1 MSYSLLVENFLEVL
15 ASEKGLSKNTLHSY
29 KIDLNQFIQLIE
41 KKNIK
46 IKELKEKDIKDFI
59 SIFNEKGY
67 EKTTIAR
74 KISSLNHF
82 FNFLLDEKKIEV
94 NPLRNVQTPKHK
106 KKLPII
112 LSSSH
117 IDKILNFTK
126 QNQSPAGIRLYTM
139 IEILYATG
147 IRISELVEMKL
158 SSIYEDKNFL
168 LVKGKGNKERL
179 VPISKNTRETLDKY
193 LAIRDYFISQKSNPK
208 WLFPSKQSSV
218 GHITRQRFNQL
229 LNQLSFDADLGI
241 KKISPHKLRHAF
253 ATHLLENGMDLRSL
267 QQILGHADISTT
279 QIYTHVLKERL
290 KEIIK
295 DNHPLSK
302 VDLDQVK

>member
-1 MSYSLLVENFLEVL
+1 MNYNLLVENFLEVL
-15 ASEKGLSKNTLHSY
+15 ASEKGLSKNTLYSY
-29 KIDLNQFIQLIE
+29 KIDLDQFINFIK

-46 IKELKEKDIKDFI
+46 TREFKDKDIKEFI
-59 SIFNEKGY
+59 STFKNKGY
-67 EKTTIAR
+67 EKSTVSR
-74 KISSLNHF
+74 KISSLTHF
-82 FNFLLDEKKIEV
+82 FNFLLDEKEIEI
-94 NPLRNVQTPKHK
+94 NPLSNFEIPKQT

-112 LSSSH
+112 LSNKH
-117 IDKILNFTK
+117 IDKILEFTR
-126 QNQSPAGIRLYTM
+126 QDQSATGIRLYTM

-168 LVKGKGNKERL
+168 LVSGKGNKERL

-193 LAIRDYFISQKSNPK
+193 LAIRSHFISKKIKSI

-229 LNQLSFDADLGI
+229 LNELNLRADLGI
-241 KKISPHKLRHAF
+241 KNISPHKLRHAF

-302 VDLDQVK
+302 VDLG

>member
-1 MSYSLLVENFLEVL
+1 MNYNLLVENFLEIL
-15 ASEKGLSKNTLHSY
+15 ASEKGLSKNTLYSY
-29 KIDLNQFIQLIE
+29 KIDLDQFINFL
-41 KKNIK
+41 KKKSIK
-46 IKELKEKDIKDFI
+46 SKEFKDKDIKEFI
-59 SIFNEKGY
+59 STFKNKGY
-67 EKTTIAR
+67 EKSTVSR
-74 KISSLNHF
+74 KISSLTHF
-82 FNFLLDEKKIEV
+82 FNFLLDEKEIEI
-94 NPLRNVQTPKHK
+94 NPLSNFEIPKQT

-112 LSSSH
+112 LSNKH
-117 IDKILNFTK
+117 IDKILEFTR
-126 QNQSPAGIRLYTM
+126 QDQSATGIRLYTM

-168 LVKGKGNKERL
+168 LVSGKGNKERL

-193 LAIRDYFISQKSNPK
+193 LTIRSHFISEKIKSI

-229 LNQLSFDADLGI
+229 LNELNLRADLGI
-241 KKISPHKLRHAF
+241 KSISPHKLRHAF

-302 VDLDQVK
+302 IDLG

>member
-1 MSYSLLVENFLEVL
+1 MNYNLLVENFLEVL
-15 ASEKGLSKNTLHSY
+15 ASEKGLSKNTLYSY
-29 KIDLNQFIQLIE
+29 KIDLDQFINFAK

-46 IKELKEKDIKDFI
+46 TKEFKDKDIKEFI
-59 SIFNEKGY
+59 STFKNKGY
-67 EKTTIAR
+67 EKSTVSR
-74 KISSLNHF
+74 KISSLTHF
-82 FNFLLDEKKIEV
+82 FNFLLDEKEIGI
-94 NPLRNVQTPKHK
+94 NPLRNFEIPKQT
-106 KKLPII
+106 KKLPIV
-112 LSSSH
+112 LSNKH
-117 IDKILNFTK
+117 IDKILEFTR
-126 QNQSPAGIRLYTM
+126 QDQSATGIRLYTM

-168 LVKGKGNKERL
+168 LVSGKGNKERL
-179 VPISKNTRETLDKY
+179 VPISRNTRETLDKY
-193 LAIRDYFISQKSNPK
+193 LTIRSHFISKKIKSI

-229 LNQLSFDADLGI
+229 LNELNLRADLGI
-241 KKISPHKLRHAF
+241 KSISPHKLRHAF

-302 VDLDQVK
+302 VDLG

>member
-1 MSYSLLVENFLEVL
+1 
-15 ASEKGLSKNTLHSY
+15 
-29 KIDLNQFIQLIE
+29 
-41 KKNIK
+41 
-46 IKELKEKDIKDFI
+46 
-59 SIFNEKGY
+59 
-67 EKTTIAR
+67 
-74 KISSLNHF
+74 
-82 FNFLLDEKKIEV
+82 
-94 NPLRNVQTPKHK
+94 
-106 KKLPII
+106 
-112 LSSSH
+112 
-117 IDKILNFTK
+117 
-126 QNQSPAGIRLYTM
+126 M

-168 LVKGKGNKERL
+168 LVSGKGNKERL
-179 VPISKNTRETLDKY
+179 VPISKKTRETLDKY
-193 LAIRDYFISQKSNPK
+193 LTIRDNFISDKNNSV
-208 WLFPSKQSSV
+208 WLFPSKQSSI

-229 LNQLSFDADLGI
+229 LNELNLHADLGI

-267 QQILGHADISTT
+267 QQILGHSDISTT

-302 VDLDQVK
+302 VDLD

>member
-1 MSYSLLVENFLEVL
+1 MNYNLLIENFLEVL
-15 ASEKGLSKNTLHSY
+15 ASEKGLSKNTLYSY
-29 KIDLNQFIQLIE
+29 KIDLDQFINFIQ

-46 IKELKEKDIKDFI
+46 ARDFKDKDIKEFI
-59 SIFNEKGY
+59 GTFKNKGY
-67 EKTTIAR
+67 EKSTVSR
-74 KISSLNHF
+74 KISSLTHF
-82 FNFLLDEKKIEV
+82 FNFLLDEKEIDI
-94 NPLRNVQTPKHK
+94 NPLNNFEIPKQT

-112 LSSSH
+112 LSNKH
-117 IDKILNFTK
+117 IDKILEFTK
-126 QNQSPAGIRLYTM
+126 RDQSAAGIRLYTM

-168 LVKGKGNKERL
+168 LVSGKGNKERL
-179 VPISKNTRETLDKY
+179 VPISIKTRETLDKY
-193 LAIRDYFISQKSNPK
+193 LTIRDNFISDKNNSI
-208 WLFPSKQSSV
+208 WLFPSKQSSI

-229 LNQLSFDADLGI
+229 LNELNLHADLGI
-241 KKISPHKLRHAF
+241 KRISPHKLRHAF

-267 QQILGHADISTT
+267 QQILGHSDISTT

-302 VDLDQVK
+302 VDLD

>member
-1 MSYSLLVENFLEVL
+1 MNYNLLVENFLEVL

-29 KIDLNQFIQLIE
+29 KIDLDQFINFIQ

-46 IKELKEKDIKDFI
+46 ARDFKDKDIKEFI
-59 SIFNEKGY
+59 GTFKNKGY
-67 EKTTIAR
+67 EKSTVSR
-74 KISSLNHF
+74 KISSLTHF
-82 FNFLLDEKKIEV
+82 FNFLLDEKEIDI
-94 NPLRNVQTPKHK
+94 NPLNNFEIPKQT

-112 LSSSH
+112 LSNKH
-117 IDKILNFTK
+117 IDKILEFTK
-126 QNQSPAGIRLYTM
+126 RDQSAAGIRLYTM

-168 LVKGKGNKERL
+168 LVSGKGNKERL
-179 VPISKNTRETLDKY
+179 VPISIKTRETLDKY
-193 LAIRDYFISQKSNPK
+193 LTIRDNFISDKNNSI
-208 WLFPSKQSSV
+208 WLFPSKQSSI

-229 LNQLSFDADLGI
+229 LNELNLHADLGI
-241 KKISPHKLRHAF
+241 KRISPHKLRHAF

-267 QQILGHADISTT
+267 QQILGHSDISTT

-302 VDLDQVK
+302 VDLD

>member
-1 MSYSLLVENFLEVL
+1 VNYNLLVENFLEVL
-15 ASEKGLSKNTLHSY
+15 ASEKGLSKNTLYSY
-29 KIDLNQFIQLIE
+29 KIDLDQFINFVK

-46 IKELKEKDIKDFI
+46 TKEFKDKDINEFI
-59 SIFNEKGY
+59 STFNNKGY
-67 EKTTIAR
+67 EKSTVSR
-74 KISSLNHF
+74 KISSLTHF
-82 FNFLLDEKKIEV
+82 FNFLLDEKEIDI
-94 NPLRNVQTPKHK
+94 NPLSNFENPKQI

-112 LSSSH
+112 LSNKH
-117 IDKILNFTK
+117 IDKILEFTR
-126 QNQSPAGIRLYTM
+126 QDQSATGIRLYTM

-168 LVKGKGNKERL
+168 LVSGKGNKERL

-193 LAIRDYFISQKSNPK
+193 LTIRSHFISEKIKSI
-208 WLFPSKQSSV
+208 WLFPSKQSSL

-229 LNQLSFDADLGI
+229 LNELNLRADLGI
-241 KKISPHKLRHAF
+241 KNISPHKLRHAF

-302 VDLDQVK
+302 VDLG

>member
-1 MSYSLLVENFLEVL
+1 MNYNLLVENFLEVL
-15 ASEKGLSKNTLHSY
+15 ASEKGLSKNTLYSY
-29 KIDLNQFIQLIE
+29 KIDLDQFINFIQ
-41 KKNIK
+41 KQNIK
-46 IKELKEKDIKDFI
+46 NREFKEKDIKEFI
-59 SIFNEKGY
+59 GTFKNKGY
-67 EKTTIAR
+67 EKSTVSR
-74 KISSLNHF
+74 KISSLTHF
-82 FNFLLDEKKIEV
+82 FNFLLDEREIEI
-94 NPLRNVQTPKHK
+94 NPLTNFETPKQK

-112 LSSSH
+112 LSNQH
-117 IDKILNFTK
+117 IDKILEFTK
-126 QNQSPAGIRLYTM
+126 QDQSEVGIRLYTM

-158 SSIYEDKNFL
+158 SSIYENKNFL
-168 LVKGKGNKERL
+168 LIAGKGNKERL
-179 VPISKNTRETLDKY
+179 VPISKKTRETLNKY
-193 LAIRDYFISQKSNPK
+193 LTIRDYFISDKNNSI
-208 WLFPSKQSSV
+208 WMFPSKQSSI

-229 LNQLSFDADLGI
+229 LNQLNSQANLGI
-241 KKISPHKLRHAF
+241 KRISPHKLRHAF

-302 VDLDQVK
+302 VDLG

>member
-1 MSYSLLVENFLEVL
+1 MNYNLLVENFLEVL
-15 ASEKGLSKNTLHSY
+15 ASEKGLSKNTLYSY
-29 KIDLNQFIQLIE
+29 KIDLDQFIKFIK

-46 IKELKEKDIKDFI
+46 TKEFTDRDIKEFI
-59 SIFNEKGY
+59 SNFKNKGY
-67 EKTTIAR
+67 EKSTVSR
-74 KISSLNHF
+74 KISSLTHF
-82 FNFLLDEKKIEV
+82 FNFLLDEKEIDS
-94 NPLRNVQTPKHK
+94 NPLSNFEIPKQS

-112 LSSSH
+112 LSNKH
-117 IDKILNFTK
+117 IDKILEFTK
-126 QNQSPAGIRLYTM
+126 QDQSAKGIRLYAM

-147 IRISELVEMKL
+147 IRVSELVEMKL

-168 LVKGKGNKERL
+168 LVSGKGNKERL
-179 VPISKNTRETLDKY
+179 VPISKKTRETLDKY
-193 LAIRDYFISQKSNPK
+193 LTIRSHFVSEKINSI

-229 LNQLSFDADLGI
+229 LNELNLRADLRI
-241 KKISPHKLRHAF
+241 KNISPHKLRHAF

-302 VDLDQVK
+302 VDLG

>member
-1 MSYSLLVENFLEVL
+1 MKYNLLLENFLEVL
-15 ASEKGLSKNTLHSY
+15 ASEKGLSKNTLYSY
-29 KIDLNQFIQLIE
+29 KIDLDQFINFV
-41 KKNIK
+41 KKKK
-46 IKELKEKDIKDFI
+46 INTKDFKDKDIKEFI
-59 SIFNEKGY
+59 STFKNKGY
-67 EKTTIAR
+67 EKSTVSR
-74 KISSLNHF
+74 KISSLTHF
-82 FNFLLDEKKIEV
+82 FNFLLDEKEIEI
-94 NPLRNVQTPKHK
+94 NPLSNFEIPKQT

-112 LSSSH
+112 LSNKH
-117 IDKILNFTK
+117 IDKILEFTR
-126 QNQSPAGIRLYTM
+126 QDQSATGIRLYTM

-168 LVKGKGNKERL
+168 LVSGKGNKERL

-193 LAIRDYFISQKSNPK
+193 LTIRSHFISEKIKSI

-229 LNQLSFDADLGI
+229 LNELNLQADLGI
-241 KKISPHKLRHAF
+241 KSISPHKLRHAF

-302 VDLDQVK
+302 IDLG

>member
-1 MSYSLLVENFLEVL
+1 MNYNLLVENFLEVL
-15 ASEKGLSKNTLHSY
+15 ASEKGLSKNTLYSY
-29 KIDLNQFIQLIE
+29 KIDLDQFINFIK

-46 IKELKEKDIKDFI
+46 TREFKDKDIKEFI
-59 SIFNEKGY
+59 STFKNKGY
-67 EKTTIAR
+67 EKSTVSR
-74 KISSLNHF
+74 KISSLTHF
-82 FNFLLDEKKIEV
+82 FNFLLDEKEIEI
-94 NPLRNVQTPKHK
+94 NPLSNFEIPKQT

-112 LSSSH
+112 LSNKH
-117 IDKILNFTK
+117 IDKILEFTR
-126 QNQSPAGIRLYTM
+126 QDQSATGIRLYTM

-168 LVKGKGNKERL
+168 LVSGKGNKERL

-193 LAIRDYFISQKSNPK
+193 LTIRSHFISEKIKSI

-229 LNQLSFDADLGI
+229 LNELNLRADLGI
-241 KKISPHKLRHAF
+241 KNISPHKLRHAF

-302 VDLDQVK
+302 VDLG

>member
-1 MSYSLLVENFLEVL
+1 MNYNLLVENFLEVL
-15 ASEKGLSKNTLHSY
+15 ASEKGLSKNTLYSY
-29 KIDLNQFIQLIE
+29 KIDLDQFINFIK

-46 IKELKEKDIKDFI
+46 TREFKDKDIKEFI
-59 SIFNEKGY
+59 STFKNKGY
-67 EKTTIAR
+67 EKSTVSR
-74 KISSLNHF
+74 KISSLTHF
-82 FNFLLDEKKIEV
+82 FNFLLDEKEIEI
-94 NPLRNVQTPKHK
+94 NPLSNFEIPKQT

-112 LSSSH
+112 LSNKH
-117 IDKILNFTK
+117 IDKILEFTK
-126 QNQSPAGIRLYTM
+126 QDQSATGIRLYTM

-168 LVKGKGNKERL
+168 LVSGKGNKERL

-193 LAIRDYFISQKSNPK
+193 LTIRSHFISKKIKSI

-229 LNQLSFDADLGI
+229 LNELNLRADLGI
-241 KKISPHKLRHAF
+241 KNISPHKLRHAF

-302 VDLDQVK
+302 VDLG

>member
-1 MSYSLLVENFLEVL
+1 MNYNLLVENFLEVL
-15 ASEKGLSKNTLHSY
+15 ASEKGLSKNTLYSY
-29 KIDLNQFIQLIE
+29 KIDLDQFINFVK

-46 IKELKEKDIKDFI
+46 TKEFKDKDIKEFI
-59 SIFNEKGY
+59 STFKNKGY
-67 EKTTIAR
+67 EKSTVSR
-74 KISSLNHF
+74 KISSLTHF
-82 FNFLLDEKKIEV
+82 FNFLLDEKEIEI
-94 NPLRNVQTPKHK
+94 NPLSNFEIPKQT

-112 LSSSH
+112 LSNKH
-117 IDKILNFTK
+117 IDKILEFTR
-126 QNQSPAGIRLYTM
+126 QDQSATGIRLYTM

-168 LVKGKGNKERL
+168 LVSGKGNKERL

-193 LAIRDYFISQKSNPK
+193 LTIRSHFISKKIKSI
-208 WLFPSKQSSV
+208 WLFPSKQSSA

-229 LNQLSFDADLGI
+229 LTELNLRADLGI
-241 KKISPHKLRHAF
+241 KNISPHKLRHAF

-302 VDLDQVK
+302 VDLG

>member
-1 MSYSLLVENFLEVL
+1 MNYNLLVENFLEVL
-15 ASEKGLSKNTLHSY
+15 ASEKGLSKNTLYSY
-29 KIDLNQFIQLIE
+29 KIDLDQFINFIQ

-46 IKELKEKDIKDFI
+46 ARDFKDKDIKEFI
-59 SIFNEKGY
+59 VTFKDKGY
-67 EKTTIAR
+67 EKSTVSR
-74 KISSLNHF
+74 KISSLTHF
-82 FNFLLDEKKIEV
+82 FNFLLDEKEIDI
-94 NPLRNVQTPKHK
+94 NPLNNFEIPKQT

-112 LSSSH
+112 LSNKH
-117 IDKILNFTK
+117 IDKILEFTK
-126 QNQSPAGIRLYTM
+126 RDQSAAGIRLYTM

-168 LVKGKGNKERL
+168 LVSGKGNKERL
-179 VPISKNTRETLDKY
+179 VPISKKTRETLDKY
-193 LAIRDYFISQKSNPK
+193 LTIRDNFISDKNNSI
-208 WLFPSKQSSV
+208 WLFPSKQSSI

-229 LNQLSFDADLGI
+229 LNELNLHADLGI
-241 KKISPHKLRHAF
+241 KRISPHKLRHAF

-267 QQILGHADISTT
+267 QQILGHSDISTT

-302 VDLDQVK
+302 VDLD

>member
-1 MSYSLLVENFLEVL
+1 VEHFLEVL
-15 ASEKGLSKNTLHSY
+15 ASEKGLSKNTLYSY
-29 KIDLNQFIQLIE
+29 KIDLDQFINFVK

-46 IKELKEKDIKDFI
+46 TKEFKDKDINEFI
-59 SIFNEKGY
+59 STFNNKGY
-67 EKTTIAR
+67 EKSTVSR
-74 KISSLNHF
+74 KISSLTHF
-82 FNFLLDEKKIEV
+82 FNFLLDEKEIDI
-94 NPLRNVQTPKHK
+94 NPLSNFENPKQI

-112 LSSSH
+112 LSNKH
-117 IDKILNFTK
+117 IDKILEFTR
-126 QNQSPAGIRLYTM
+126 QDQSATGIRLYTM

-168 LVKGKGNKERL
+168 LVSGKGNKERL

-193 LAIRDYFISQKSNPK
+193 LTIRSHFISEKIKSI
-208 WLFPSKQSSV
+208 WLFPSKQSSL

-229 LNQLSFDADLGI
+229 LNELNLRADLGI
-241 KKISPHKLRHAF
+241 KNISPHKLRHAF

-302 VDLDQVK
+302 VDLS

>member
-1 MSYSLLVENFLEVL
+1 VNYSILVENFLEVL
-15 ASEKGLSKNTLHSY
+15 ASEKGLSKNTLYSY
-29 KIDLNQFIQLIE
+29 KVDLDQFISFIQ

-46 IKELKEKDIKDFI
+46 NIDFKDKYIKEFI
-59 SIFNEKGY
+59 STFKNKGY
-67 EKTTIAR
+67 EKSTISR
-74 KISSLNHF
+74 KISSLTHF
-82 FNFLLDEKKIEV
+82 FNFLLDEKEIDI
-94 NPLRNVQTPKHK
+94 NPLSNFEIPKQI

-112 LSSSH
+112 LSSKH
-117 IDKILNFTK
+117 IDKILEFTK
-126 QNQSPAGIRLYTM
+126 QDQSIAGIRLYTM

-168 LVKGKGNKERL
+168 LISGKGNKERL
-179 VPISKNTRETLDKY
+179 VPISKKTRETLDKY
-193 LAIRDYFISQKSNPK
+193 LIIREHFIVDKSNSI
-208 WLFPSKQSSV
+208 WLFPSKQSSI

-229 LNQLSFDADLGI
+229 LNELNLHADLGI
-241 KKISPHKLRHAF
+241 KRISPHKLRHAF

-267 QQILGHADISTT
+267 QQILGHSDISTT

-295 DNHPLSK
+295 DKHPLSK
-302 VDLDQVK
+302 VDLD

>member
-1 MSYSLLVENFLEVL
+1 MNYSLLVENFLEVL
-15 ASEKGLSKNTLHSY
+15 ASEKGLSKNTLYSY
-29 KIDLNQFIQLIE
+29 KIDLDQFINFIQ

-46 IKELKEKDIKDFI
+46 NREFKEKDIKEFI
-59 SIFNEKGY
+59 GTFKNKGY
-67 EKTTIAR
+67 ERSTVSR
-74 KISSLNHF
+74 KISSLTHF
-82 FNFLLDEKKIEV
+82 FNFLLDEREIEI
-94 NPLRNVQTPKHK
+94 NPLSNFEAPKQK

-112 LSSSH
+112 LSNQH
-117 IDKILNFTK
+117 IDKILEFTK
-126 QNQSPAGIRLYTM
+126 QDQSEAGIRFYTM

-158 SSIYEDKNFL
+158 SSIYENKNFL
-168 LVKGKGNKERL
+168 LIAGKGNKERL
-179 VPISKNTRETLDKY
+179 VPISKKTRETLNKY
-193 LAIRDYFISQKSNPK
+193 LTIRDYFISDKNNSI
-208 WLFPSKQSSV
+208 WMFPSKQSSI

-229 LNQLSFDADLGI
+229 LNQLNSQANLGI
-241 KKISPHKLRHAF
+241 KRISPHKLRHAF

-302 VDLDQVK
+302 VDLG

>member
-1 MSYSLLVENFLEVL
+1 MNYNLLLENFLEVL
-15 ASEKGLSKNTLHSY
+15 ASEKGLSKNTLYSY
-29 KIDLNQFIQLIE
+29 KTDLDQFISFIQ

-46 IKELKEKDIKDFI
+46 TRKFKDRDIKEFI
-59 SIFNEKGY
+59 SNFKSKGY
-67 EKTTIAR
+67 EKSTVSR
-74 KISSLNHF
+74 KISSLTHF
-82 FNFLLDEKKIEV
+82 FNFLLDEKVIEI
-94 NPLRNVQTPKHK
+94 NPLRNFEIPKK
-106 KKLPII
+106 TKKLPII
-112 LSSSH
+112 LSNKH
-117 IDKILNFTK
+117 IDKILRFTK
-126 QNQSPAGIRLYTM
+126 QDQSATGIRLYTM

-168 LVKGKGNKERL
+168 LVSGKGSKERL
-179 VPISKNTRETLDKY
+179 VPISKKTRETLEKY
-193 LAIRDYFISQKSNPK
+193 LTIRDHFIFDKIKSI

-229 LNQLSFDADLGI
+229 LNELNLEADLGI
-241 KKISPHKLRHAF
+241 KSISPHKLRHAF

-267 QQILGHADISTT
+267 QQILGHSDISTT

-302 VDLDQVK
+302 VDLV

>member
-1 MSYSLLVENFLEVL
+1 MNYNLLIENFLEVL

-29 KIDLNQFIQLIE
+29 KIDLDQFINFIQ

-46 IKELKEKDIKDFI
+46 ARDFKDKDIKEFI
-59 SIFNEKGY
+59 GTFKNKGY
-67 EKTTIAR
+67 EKSTVSR
-74 KISSLNHF
+74 KISSLTHF
-82 FNFLLDEKKIEV
+82 FNFLLDEKEIDI
-94 NPLRNVQTPKHK
+94 NPLNNFEIPKQT

-112 LSSSH
+112 LSNKH
-117 IDKILNFTK
+117 IDKILEFTK
-126 QNQSPAGIRLYTM
+126 RDQSAAGIRLYTM

-168 LVKGKGNKERL
+168 LVSGKGNKERL
-179 VPISKNTRETLDKY
+179 VPISIKTRETLDKY
-193 LAIRDYFISQKSNPK
+193 LTIRDNFISDKNNSI
-208 WLFPSKQSSV
+208 WLFPSKQSSI

-229 LNQLSFDADLGI
+229 LNELNLHADLGI
-241 KKISPHKLRHAF
+241 KRISPHKLRHAF

-267 QQILGHADISTT
+267 QQILGHSDISTT

-302 VDLDQVK
+302 VDLD

>member
-1 MSYSLLVENFLEVL
+1 VNYNLLVEHFLEVL
-15 ASEKGLSKNTLHSY
+15 ASEKGLSKNTLYSY
-29 KIDLNQFIQLIE
+29 KIDLDQFINFIQ

-46 IKELKEKDIKDFI
+46 NREFKEKDIKEFI
-59 SIFNEKGY
+59 GTFKNKGY
-67 EKTTIAR
+67 ERSTVSR
-74 KISSLNHF
+74 KISSLTHF
-82 FNFLLDEKKIEV
+82 FNFLLDEREIEI
-94 NPLRNVQTPKHK
+94 NPLTNFETPKQK

-112 LSSSH
+112 LSNQH
-117 IDKILNFTK
+117 IDKILEFTK
-126 QNQSPAGIRLYTM
+126 QDQSEAGIRLYTM

-158 SSIYEDKNFL
+158 SSIYENKNFL
-168 LVKGKGNKERL
+168 LIAGKGNKERL
-179 VPISKNTRETLDKY
+179 VPISKKTRETLNRY
-193 LAIRDYFISQKSNPK
+193 LTIRDHFISDKNNSI
-208 WLFPSKQSSV
+208 WMFPSKQSSI

-229 LNQLSFDADLGI
+229 LNQLNSQANLGI
-241 KKISPHKLRHAF
+241 KRISPHKLRHAF

-302 VDLDQVK
+302 VDLG

>member
-1 MSYSLLVENFLEVL
+1 MNYNLLVENFLEVL
-15 ASEKGLSKNTLHSY
+15 ASEKGLSKNTLYSY
-29 KIDLNQFIQLIE
+29 KIDLDQFINFIQ

-46 IKELKEKDIKDFI
+46 ARDFKDKDIKEFI
-59 SIFNEKGY
+59 STFKNKGY
-67 EKTTIAR
+67 EKSTVSR
-74 KISSLNHF
+74 KISSLTHF
-82 FNFLLDEKKIEV
+82 FNFLLDEKEIDI
-94 NPLRNVQTPKHK
+94 NPLNNFEIPKQT

-112 LSSSH
+112 LSNKH
-117 IDKILNFTK
+117 IDKILEFTK
-126 QNQSPAGIRLYTM
+126 RDQSAAGIRLYTM

-168 LVKGKGNKERL
+168 LVSGKGNKERL
-179 VPISKNTRETLDKY
+179 VPISIKTRETLDKY
-193 LAIRDYFISQKSNPK
+193 LTIRDNFISDKNNSI
-208 WLFPSKQSSV
+208 WLFPSKQSSI

-229 LNQLSFDADLGI
+229 LNELNLHADLGI
-241 KKISPHKLRHAF
+241 KRISPHKLRHAF

-267 QQILGHADISTT
+267 QQILGHSDISTT

-302 VDLDQVK
+302 VDLD

>member
-1 MSYSLLVENFLEVL
+1 MNYNLLVENFLEVL
-15 ASEKGLSKNTLHSY
+15 ASEKGLSKNTLYSY
-29 KIDLNQFIQLIE
+29 KIDLDQFINFI
-41 KKNIK
+41 KNK
-46 IKELKEKDIKDFI
+46 NTKTGELKDKDIKEFI
-59 SIFNEKGY
+59 STFKNKGY
-67 EKTTIAR
+67 EKSTVSR
-74 KISSLNHF
+74 KISSLTHF
-82 FNFLLDEKKIEV
+82 FNFLLDEKEIEI
-94 NPLRNVQTPKHK
+94 NPLSNFEIPKQT

-112 LSSSH
+112 LSNNH
-117 IDKILNFTK
+117 IDKILEFTR
-126 QNQSPAGIRLYTM
+126 QDQSATGIRLYTM

-168 LVKGKGNKERL
+168 LVSGKGNKERL

-193 LAIRDYFISQKSNPK
+193 LTIRSHFISGKIKSI

-229 LNQLSFDADLGI
+229 LNELNLRADLGI
-241 KKISPHKLRHAF
+241 KSISPHKLRHAF

-302 VDLDQVK
+302 VDLG

>member
-1 MSYSLLVENFLEVL
+1 MNYNLLVENFLEVL
-15 ASEKGLSKNTLHSY
+15 ASEKGLSKNTLYSY
-29 KIDLNQFIQLIE
+29 KIDLDQFIKFIK

-46 IKELKEKDIKDFI
+46 TKEFTDRDIKEFI
-59 SIFNEKGY
+59 SNFKNKGY
-67 EKTTIAR
+67 EKSTVSR
-74 KISSLNHF
+74 KISSLTHF
-82 FNFLLDEKKIEV
+82 FNFLLDEKEIDS
-94 NPLRNVQTPKHK
+94 NPLSNFEIPKQS

-112 LSSSH
+112 LSNKH
-117 IDKILNFTK
+117 IDKILEFTK
-126 QNQSPAGIRLYTM
+126 QDHSAKGIRLYAM

-168 LVKGKGNKERL
+168 LVSGKGNKERL
-179 VPISKNTRETLDKY
+179 VPISKKTRETLDKY
-193 LAIRDYFISQKSNPK
+193 LTIRSHFVSEKINSI

-229 LNQLSFDADLGI
+229 LNELNLRADLRI
-241 KKISPHKLRHAF
+241 KNISPHKLRHAF

-302 VDLDQVK
+302 VDLG

>member
-1 MSYSLLVENFLEVL
+1 MNYNLLVENFLEVL
-15 ASEKGLSKNTLHSY
+15 ASEKGLSKNTLYSY
-29 KIDLNQFIQLIE
+29 KIDLDQFINFIK

-46 IKELKEKDIKDFI
+46 TREFKDKDIKEFI
-59 SIFNEKGY
+59 STFKNKGY
-67 EKTTIAR
+67 EKSTVSR
-74 KISSLNHF
+74 KISSLTHF
-82 FNFLLDEKKIEV
+82 FNFLLDEKEIEI
-94 NPLRNVQTPKHK
+94 NPLSNFEIPKQT

-112 LSSSH
+112 LSNKH
-117 IDKILNFTK
+117 IDKILEFTK
-126 QNQSPAGIRLYTM
+126 QDQSATGIRLYTM

-168 LVKGKGNKERL
+168 LVSGKGNKERL

-193 LAIRDYFISQKSNPK
+193 LTIRSHFISEKITSI

-218 GHITRQRFNQL
+218 GLITRQRFNQL
-229 LNQLSFDADLGI
+229 LNELNLRADLGI
-241 KKISPHKLRHAF
+241 KSISPHKLRHAF

-302 VDLDQVK
+302 VDLG

>member
-1 MSYSLLVENFLEVL
+1 MNYNLLVENFLEVL
-15 ASEKGLSKNTLHSY
+15 ASEKGLSKNTLYSY
-29 KIDLNQFIQLIE
+29 KIDLDQFINFIK

-46 IKELKEKDIKDFI
+46 TREFKDEDIKEFI
-59 SIFNEKGY
+59 STFRSKGY
-67 EKTTIAR
+67 EKSTVSR
-74 KISSLNHF
+74 KISSLTHF
-82 FNFLLDEKKIEV
+82 FNFLLDEKEIEI
-94 NPLRNVQTPKHK
+94 NPLSNFEIPKQT

-112 LSSSH
+112 LSNKH
-117 IDKILNFTK
+117 IDKILEFTK
-126 QNQSPAGIRLYTM
+126 QDQSTKGIRLYTM

-147 IRISELVEMKL
+147 IRISELVEMKM

-168 LVKGKGNKERL
+168 LVSGKGNKERL
-179 VPISKNTRETLDKY
+179 VPISKKTRETLDKY
-193 LAIRDYFISQKSNPK
+193 LTVRSHFISEKIKSI

-229 LNQLSFDADLGI
+229 LNELNLEADLGI
-241 KKISPHKLRHAF
+241 KSISPHKLRHAF

-302 VDLDQVK
+302 VDLG